1 MTVTVVFSSTCGESP
16 EDPPKVDSEI
26 SDLVRPSLS
35 RHWRM
40 RFCRTTRLPLASV
53 MTVSLVPS
61 AEYGAPVTSRTLLE
75 LPAGIATNGVAGHMG
90 TSSAR
95 TAGSAAQTS
104 VSARA
109 VPSRRLQRDAI
120 GRSVVEYIGGG
131 HDAIDAH
138 GAVVGDHDVDP
149 VTFAGAA
156 HPGVH

>member
-16 EDPPKVDSEI
+16 EDPPRVDSEI

-40 RFCRTTRLPLASV
+40 RFCRTTRLPLARV

-90 TSSAR
+90 TSSAP
-95 TAGSAAQTS
+95 AANAAHISA
-104 VSARA
+104 SARA
-109 VPSRRLQRDAI
+109 VPVKAS
-120 GRSVVEYIGGG
+120 
-131 HDAIDAH
+131 
-138 GAVVGDHDVDP
+138 
-149 VTFAGAA
+149 AA
-156 HPGVH
+156 